1 MNKILKMH
9 NYNRVFKASLLKFSF
24 LFMGAFLL
32 SNCTSVARYNQQL
45 DEPIPT
51 EKLLKDVD
59 YVHQKMIRLHPSL
72 YKYISKEKLNS
83 KFDSL
88 KKVITQPLTSKEF
101 YFLMSPIVAS
111 VRQGHMILVPPVKRL
126 TKEEQNRLSKLGLG
140 PLSQFDFEWMNDK
153 LYVVKNKSK
162 QKTIQNGAE
171 VISINSI
178 TPQFIFDKYRKTYTS
193 DGFNK
198 TYMSRGFSRRF
209 TTYLTNEI
217 GINDS
222 LTYVFKQNDSLKEM
236 VVSRLKSEKKIK
248 TIGAEKVKV
257 ESKKNVISKRDKRIY
272 GFDEKTKLCSIDLS
286 FASKDSSIAVL
297 KLRDFSK
304 GNFRKAFAEIFEKL
318 KEKKAASLVIDLRNN
333 PGGRVAEVV
342 DLYSYVTDTSFVM
355 LQNAEVTS
363 KMSLWK
369 LGLFA
374 KIPKVSYP
382 FAAAFYPAYMLFSTL
397 RTKKQSDGTYTYS
410 LIGSK
415 ERKCK
420 PNHFSGKIYVIINGG
435 SFSASCLLA
444 SSLKAN
450 KKITFVGEETGG
462 GFNST
467 VAGLLPVLKLPNS
480 KLFWRLGLMDV
491 KTTNQSEVFGR
502 GIFPDIEILPTL
514 QDKINTVDPEMNW
527 ILNDLNSKNQ

>member
-1 MNKILKMH
+1 MNKILKMS
-9 NYNRVFKASLLKFSF
+9 YYIRVFKDSLLRFGF
-24 LFMGAFLL
+24 LFLGAIML
-32 SNCTSVARYNQQL
+32 SNCNSVTRYNQQL
-45 DEPIPT
+45 EEPIPT
-51 EKLLKDVD
+51 EKLLEDVD
-59 YVHQKMIRLHPSL
+59 YVHHKMIQLHPSL
-72 YKYISKEKLNS
+72 YKYISNEALNS

-88 KKVITQPLTSKEF
+88 KSIITKPMTSKEF
-101 YFLMSPIVAS
+101 YFLMSPIIAS

-126 TKEEQNRLSKLGLG
+126 SKKEQNRLSKLGLG
-140 PLSQFDFEWMNDK
+140 PLSQFDFEWMSGK
-153 LYVVKNKSK
+153 LYVVKNRSK

-171 VISINSI
+171 VISINAI

-193 DGFNK
+193 DGFNQ
-198 TYMSRGFSRRF
+198 TYISRGFSRRF
-209 TTYLTNEI
+209 TSYLTNEI

-248 TIGAEKVKV
+248 TNAVEKTKV
-257 ESKKNVISKRDKRIY
+257 ESKKNIISKRDKRIY
-272 GFDEKTKLCSIDLS
+272 GFDDKTKLCSIDLS
-286 FASKDSSIAVL
+286 FAPKDSSIAIL

-304 GNFRKAFAEIFEKL
+304 GTFRKAFREIFEKL
-318 KEKKAASLVIDLRNN
+318 KEKNATSLIIDLRNN

-363 KMSLWK
+363 KTSLWK

-374 KIPKVSYP
+374 KIPKVAYP
-382 FAAAFYPAYMLFSTL
+382 FAAAFYPAYMLFSSV
-397 RTKKQSDGTYTYS
+397 RTKKQPDGTFTYS
-410 LIGSK
+410 LVGSK
-415 ERKCK
+415 ERKCR

-450 KKITFVGEETGG
+450 IKVTFVGEETGG

-491 KTTNQSEVFGR
+491 KTTNQSNVFGR
-502 GIFPDIEILPTL
+502 GIFPDVEILPTI
-514 QDKINTVDPEMNW
+514 QDKINNNDPEMDW
-527 ILNDLNSKNQ
+527 ILDGIEHQTN